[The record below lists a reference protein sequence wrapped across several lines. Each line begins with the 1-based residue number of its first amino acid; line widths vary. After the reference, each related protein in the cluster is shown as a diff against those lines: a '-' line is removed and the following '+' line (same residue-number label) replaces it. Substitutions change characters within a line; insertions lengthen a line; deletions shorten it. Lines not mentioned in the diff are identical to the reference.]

1 MDTAAPDHG
10 FDHELD
16 RCARRERA
24 RDRMTREGLDA
35 LLLTG
40 GPNLAYFANAS
51 GMLGAESGSRPM
63 LYLLPREGSPTLVV
77 HEFLASGLEPAEDC
91 TVRTYERLSSLPAAE
106 LRTALA
112 DTGVTEGRI
121 GVEYGPETTLSV
133 PAGEFRAFV
142 DGSDASFVDAQ
153 PLLVDLRSRK
163 SDAEIERIERACA
176 ITAEAYSRTFADV
189 STGMSG
195 REVGSLFRRHL
206 LDLGGE
212 APWALVTCG
221 PGEYDR
227 TASGGSDRV
236 IEEGSMVWIDGG
248 CAVDGYFSDY
258 SRAGVVG
265 GASERQ
271 REAQR
276 AVHRITEAAVDAIE
290 PGVPMSRVAREAD
303 AAVDDLDLPVTA
315 HLSRLAG
322 RVGHSLG
329 LQVTE
334 LPSLNAESE
343 GTFEPGMVVTVEPAF
358 ATEYG
363 TFHVEANVVV
373 TEDGTRTLSASP
385 WELRAVE
392 P

>member
-1 MDTAAPDHG
+1 MTGATGVDHD
-10 FDHELD
+10 FEHELD
-16 RCARRERA
+16 RAARRERA
-24 RDRMTREGLDA
+24 RERMTREDLDA

-40 GPNLAYFANAS
+40 GPNLAYFADAS

-63 LYLLPREGSPTLVV
+63 CYLLPREGPPTLVV
-77 HEFLASGLEPAEDC
+77 HEFLAGGIDADGA
-91 TVRTYERLSSLPAAE
+91 TVRTYERLSSLPAEE
-106 LRTALA
+106 LREALA
-112 DTGVTEGRI
+112 DADVTEGRI

-133 PAGEFRAFV
+133 PAGEFRAFA

-163 SDAEIERIERACA
+163 SDAEVERVERACE
-176 ITAEAYSRTFADV
+176 ITTEAYSRTFADV
-189 STGMSG
+189 STGTTG

-227 TASGGSDRV
+227 TASGGSERIV
-236 IEEGSMVWIDGG
+236 EEGSMVWIDGG
-248 CAVDGYFSDY
+248 CAVDGYFSDF

-265 GASERQ
+265 GPSERQ

-276 AVHRITEAAVDAIE
+276 AVRRITREAVTAIE
-290 PGVPMSRVAREAD
+290 PGAPMSRVAREAD
-303 AAVDDLDLPVTA
+303 AAVDALDLPVTE

-334 LPSLNAESE
+334 LPSLAAGTE
-343 GTFEPGMVVTVEPAF
+343 GTFEPGMVLTVEPAF
-358 ATEYG
+358 ATDYG
-363 TFHVEANVVV
+363 TFHVETNVLV
-373 TEDGTRTLSASP
+373 TDDGTRTLSGSP
-385 WELRAVE
+385 RELRTIE

>member
-1 MDTAAPDHG
+1 MGTAADSDHG

-16 RCARRERA
+16 RAARRERA
-24 RDRMTREGLDA
+24 RDRMTGENLDA

-63 LYLLPREGSPTLVV
+63 CYLLPREGTPTLVV
-77 HEFLASGLEPAEDC
+77 HEFLASGIETDGFE
-91 TVRTYERLSSLPAAE
+91 VRTYERLSSLPAAE
-106 LRTALA
+106 LRAALA
-112 DTGVTEGRI
+112 DASVAEGRI

-142 DGSDASFVDAQ
+142 ESSDASFVDAQ
-153 PLLVDLRSRK
+153 PLLAELRSRK
-163 SDAEIERIERACA
+163 SDAEIERIERACE
-176 ITAEAYSRTFADV
+176 ITDEAYSRTFADV
-189 STGMSG
+189 STGMTG
-195 REVGSLFRRHL
+195 REVGSTFRRHL
-206 LDLGGE
+206 LELGGD

-236 IEEGSMVWIDGG
+236 VEGGSMVWIDGG

-265 GASERQ
+265 GPSERQ

-276 AVHRITEAAVDAIE
+276 AVHRITRETVDAIE
-290 PGVPMSRVAREAD
+290 PGVPMSGVAREAD
-303 AAVDDLDLPVTA
+303 AAVDDLDLPATA

-334 LPSLNAESE
+334 LPSLNAESG
-343 GTFEPGMVVTVEPAF
+343 GTFEPGMVLTVEPAF
-358 ATEYG
+358 ATGYG

-373 TEDGTRTLSASP
+373 TEDGTRTLPRGP
-385 WELRAVE
+385 WELRTIA